1 MDAVKD
7 IALNEVND
15 IIIKNGDF
23 LVDYSDEVHVEQILK
38 AAKGSWKQY
47 PLLGVHLIKK
57 INMPTSEIKLVA
69 LKKEM
74 KIQLEYDN
82 YRVNKIS
89 LSNLNNAIIDCD
101 RIS

>member
-7 IALNEVND
+7 IALNENND
-15 IIIKNGDF
+15 IIIKGGDF
-23 LVDYSDEVHVEQILK
+23 LIDYSDEVHVEQILK
-38 AAKGSWKQY
+38 SAKGSWKQY

-57 INMPTSEIKLVA
+57 TNMPTSETKLVA

-82 YRVNKIS
+82 YRVNKIIVS
-89 LSNLNNAIIDCD
+89 DLNNTILDCE
-101 RIS
+101 RVR

>member
-1 MDAVKD
+1 MATVKD
-7 IALNEVND
+7 IALNTDNE
-15 IIIKNGDF
+15 IIIKDGDF
-23 LVDYSDEVHVEQILK
+23 FIDYSDEVHVEQILK
-38 AAKGSWKQY
+38 SAKGSWKQY

-57 INMPTSEIKLVA
+57 TNMPTSETKLVA

-82 YRVNKIS
+82 YRVNKINV
-89 LSNLNNAIIDCD
+89 SNLNNAIIDCD

>member
-7 IALNEVND
+7 IALNENND

-23 LVDYSDEVHVEQILK
+23 LIDYSDEVHVEQILK
-38 AAKGSWKQY
+38 SAKGSWKQY

-57 INMPTSEIKLVA
+57 TNMPTSEITIVA

-101 RIS
+101 RIN